1 MEKKIC
7 GCGKEIRIMK
17 AGINKETGEPY
28 DAYYPKRCYDCYK
41 QEKLIEKKEVKKWEQ
56 KMQEEPTEQEIE
68 AAMTKR
74 ERELLSEMNS
84 DKNIPIIDDETGKES
99 SPMSQI
105 DRIEII
111 AKEILDWCKAHN

>member
-1 MEKKIC
+1 
-7 GCGKEIRIMK
+7 
-17 AGINKETGEPY
+17 
-28 DAYYPKRCYDCYK
+28 
-41 QEKLIEKKEVKKWEQ
+41 
-56 KMQEEPTEQEIE
+56 MQEEPTEQEIE